1 MELKLLK
8 IAAISDVHS
17 PKYIKEFEESLVQCK
32 EPDLFVLAGDIVNRG
47 KSGEYPRVVK
57 AIERIHGDIPIVACF
72 GNEEYIDSRNE
83 ILSLVGNRVKFLD
96 ESSTTVSIS
105 GSTLGIVGASVILN
119 RTLDLNEIRTVF
131 EKRANRISKLL
142 RDVSRVSDSTLLLLH
157 YSPLDEKQQSLSW
170 WVSKAIEGVNPRL
183 IVHGHIH
190 NSRKNKLVIGTT
202 TVYNVA
208 LPSVGSI
215 SELIL

>member
-1 MELKLLK
+1 
-8 IAAISDVHS
+8 
-17 PKYIKEFEESLVQCK
+17 
-32 EPDLFVLAGDIVNRG
+32 
-47 KSGEYPRVVK
+47 
-57 AIERIHGDIPIVACF
+57 
-72 GNEEYIDSRNE
+72 
-83 ILSLVGNRVKFLD
+83 
-96 ESSTTVSIS
+96 
-105 GSTLGIVGASVILN
+105 
-119 RTLDLNEIRTVF
+119 
-131 EKRANRISKLL
+131 
-142 RDVSRVSDSTLLLLH
+142 VSRVSDSTLLLLH